1 MVSEKRAKTCIYWK
15 LGKICYERLQNIRGL
30 LLHSFFRN
38 SSKSHES
45 ENTRIFFQK
54 SARIWVN
61 FFASLV
67 MQNFLPHT
75 WGDVWWNKRICHT
88 QLKPRS
94 WTIRHYL
101 VGKWPLFSP
110 NNVYYPTTPP
120 MQNIGNPLLTIYH
133 SELGKYII
141 FIEQETSKISLVK
154 PAYRSVYHSVKY
166 TN

>member
-1 MVSEKRAKTCIYWK
+1 MLSEKRAKTCIYWK
-15 LGKICYERLQNIRGL
+15 LGKICYERLQKYKN
-30 LLHSFFRN
+30 SFWTPFFRN
-38 SSKSHES
+38 SSKSHEY

-94 WTIRHYL
+94 WTKYISTLISDLQFPHTISCLHSKDYEDLDRKL
-101 VGKWPLFSP
+101 RGLATSPLLFSE
-110 NNVYYPTTPP
+110 VTWSWA
-120 MQNIGNPLLTIYH
+120 IH
-133 SELGKYII
+133 
-141 FIEQETSKISLVK
+141 KIQ
-154 PAYRSVYHSVKY
+154 
-166 TN
+166 